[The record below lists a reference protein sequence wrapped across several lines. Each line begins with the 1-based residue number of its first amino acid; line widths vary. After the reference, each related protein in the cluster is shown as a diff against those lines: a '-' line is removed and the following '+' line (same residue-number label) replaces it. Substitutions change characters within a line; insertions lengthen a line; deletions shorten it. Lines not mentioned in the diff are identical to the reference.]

1 MFAALDAR
9 FMLAEALATG
19 ASGKPSKETVMAARN
34 PGGAVPLC
42 WSISKVNLKY
52 RVWEEGGLWYWEVL
66 TMRGARLRYGA
77 ADQRVAARTEATL
90 CVLDEP
96 ARLADQAALEANQL
110 KARREQALMANGCTA
125 ARGASALRHRRAA
138 SICFDM

>member
-1 MFAALDAR
+1 M
-9 FMLAEALATG
+9 
-19 ASGKPSKETVMAARN
+19 
-34 PGGAVPLC
+34 
-42 WSISKVNLKY
+42 NLKY

-96 ARLADQAALEANQL
+96 ARLADQAALEASQL
-110 KARREQALMANGCTA
+110 KARREHALGDWSDVQQALGMTLQDAERCERLL
-125 ARGASALRHRRAA
+125 ARSERLSSQSRIAIYSSRHLG
-138 SICFDM
+138 SPPQNQ